1 MSAFGVAFFTTRH
14 EVAFNGFATANDRH
28 EMIHGQNCRREFA
41 AAIVAEAEG
50 SLALPPLA
58 GTQLPSL
65 SALAANFFFT
75 DRD

>member
-28 EMIHGQNCRREFA
+28 EMIHGQDCRREFA
-41 AAIVAEAEG
+41 AAMVAEAKG
-50 SLALPPLA
+50 SFALPPLG
-58 GTQLPSL
+58 GTQLSSL
-65 SALAANFFFT
+65 SALAADFFFT